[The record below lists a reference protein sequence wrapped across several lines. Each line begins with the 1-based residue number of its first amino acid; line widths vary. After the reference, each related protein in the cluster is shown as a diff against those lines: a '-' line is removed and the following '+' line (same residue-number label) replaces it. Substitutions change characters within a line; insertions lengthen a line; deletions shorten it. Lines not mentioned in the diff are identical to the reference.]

1 MNPLALEWASILL
14 ALIPQML
21 GDAYSAC
28 GLPCFVAKARELQL
42 SAPMLD
48 LIYQLPDGTAAS
60 FLRANGFTVRG
71 M

>member
-14 ALIPQML
+14 AMLPQML
-21 GDAYSAC
+21 GDAYSVC
-28 GLPCFVAKARELQL
+28 GLPCFVAQANYLQL

-48 LIYQLPDGTAAS
+48 VLYGLPDGTAAQ
-60 FLRANGFTVRG
+60 FLASNGFKVRG